1 MSQIFKKRV
10 PLNILYDLLDS
21 YSHHNS
27 KYYLVNDV
35 FFKKL
40 KFDDILNK
48 FLDTIKPY
56 YFESKKFYVE
66 RNMTYVRFT
75 TIIRQICK
83 LHELHFSSKIL
94 YDRSKYNI
102 NYYIYKNL
110 ILTKVNFQNGSQLQG
125 CIG

>member
-1 MSQIFKKRV
+1 MSQIFKKAV
-10 PLNILYDLLDS
+10 PLNILYDLLEV
-21 YSHHNS
+21 YAQHND

-40 KFDDILNK
+40 KFDDLLDN
-48 FLDTIKPY
+48 FLETIKPY

-66 RNMTYVRFT
+66 RTITYVRFT

-83 LHELHFSSKIL
+83 FHGLYFSSKIL

-102 NYYIYKNL
+102 NYYIYKN
-110 ILTKVNFQNGSQLQG
+110 K
-125 CIG
+125 

>member
-10 PLNILYDLLDS
+10 PLDILYDLLNS
-21 YSHHNS
+21 YSYHNS

-40 KFDDILNK
+40 KFDNILDK
-48 FLDTIKPY
+48 FLNTIKPY

-102 NYYIYKNL
+102 NYYIYKNR
-110 ILTKVNFQNGSQLQG
+110 G
-125 CIG
+125 